1 MHRIRRQMGLLSLAQ
16 AELYERDRRARELF
30 TRHHDSANA
39 TRSAA
44 ANKGGKLPSPILPP
58 PAAPAAPAGLG
69 GSGAGVA
76 AAMAMAEEVIPTITI
91 ITITMTNANNEINH
105 NDCYQG
111 LAERALSAHERQL
124 CATLGLQPGQ
134 WAYIKRMLVAEC
146 ARAGTLRREEA
157 RELVRIDVRK
167 LGHAFDFCVHAGWLE
182 QSGTGGRGGAPA
194 AALVDGEEGDE
205 LGDEEDGLQAVEYS
219 LPAAHELL

>member
-1 MHRIRRQMGLLSLAQ
+1 MGLLSLAQ

-76 AAMAMAEEVIPTITI
+76 AAMAMAEE
-91 ITITMTNANNEINH
+91 
-105 NDCYQG
+105 G